1 MVSKIIETIFMNLE
15 IQNGKKGSLNVYGP
29 I

>member
-15 IQNGKKGSLNVYGP
+15 IYNGKKSSLNVYGP